1 MAFFAK
7 LGKTYILYI
16 FKLYIYT
23 FQTCMLYTLKSMYIY
38 IYMYLSFIYIYISTY
53 FFIYEDKFVYI
64 RVISKVYLMNLPLL
78 RLLLSSV

>member
-38 IYMYLSFIYIYISTY
+38 ICIFHSYIFIYLLTFLFMKINL
-53 FFIYEDKFVYI
+53 FIYA
-64 RVISKVYLMNLPLL
+64 
-78 RLLLSSV
+78 